1 MHINQLIPFH
11 LREDYGWNKQIKCFV
26 DHLHRAGE
34 AGGASKNTSF
44 CQWSPPPSTLR
55 EKSTVGKSLWFWCT
69 SRSFSTIYQILFA
82 QLNIS
87 VWSNQNYQNSPHEI
101 SINYKNCWWGE
112 GKSDLLWWW
121 WWWWMGKRDIL
132 EFENVHFGS
141 IRPVWV
147 GQGVVGVWIDGH
159 VITGRIPNPK
169 ETNHPPTSQTS
180 SAIWQKI
187 QS

>member
-1 MHINQLIPFH
+1 MTPIKGGHLYSILSHLILANCLLCLLLLYVYSVNPISFH
-11 LREDYGWNKQIKCFV
+11 LREEYGWNKQIKCFV

-87 VWSNQNYQNSPHEI
+87 VWSNQNYQNSLVGLHRMRFP
-101 SINYKNCWWGE
+101 SIIRIADEERERVTYYGDDDDDDDGRE
-112 GKSDLLWWW
+112 GY
-121 WWWWMGKRDIL
+121 
-132 EFENVHFGS
+132 
-141 IRPVWV
+141 IR
-147 GQGVVGVWIDGH
+147 
-159 VITGRIPNPK
+159 
-169 ETNHPPTSQTS
+169 
-180 SAIWQKI
+180 IWER
-187 QS
+187 SFREH